1 MMTKTSEPP
10 PFILEQANLLIVYS
24 RADCHLCQNMIL
36 ALQNLQQQVSSFNF
50 QVIDIDSDPEL
61 VTRYGERIP
70 VLMSPL
76 NSQEIC
82 HYFLDLA
89 ALDDYLGKFR

>member
-1 MMTKTSEPP
+1 MMLKSEST
-10 PFILEQANLLIVYS
+10 PFTLHPANSLIVYS
-24 RADCHLCQNMIL
+24 REDCHLCQDMISVL
-36 ALQNLQQQVSSFNF
+36 KNLQKQVSFNF
-50 QVIDIDSDPEL
+50 QVIYIDSDPEL
-61 VTRYGERIP
+61 VARYGEKIP

-76 NSQEIC
+76 TSQEIC